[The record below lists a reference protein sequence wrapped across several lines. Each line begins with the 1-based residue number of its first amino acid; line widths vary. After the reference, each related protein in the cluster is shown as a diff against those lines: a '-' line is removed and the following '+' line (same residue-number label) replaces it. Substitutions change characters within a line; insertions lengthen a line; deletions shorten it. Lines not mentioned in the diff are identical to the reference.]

1 MAHALSTDHE
11 CIPLARVTCMSY
23 CAHQTVEAACTET
36 PCMPCLQDLGG
47 WVDSKKDQLE
57 STGQP
62 SSYAHPE
69 KQRSALH
76 MPIHRS
82 TVTGSALKLCCLAL
96 PIILSTHVPLAQ
108 FKHQPAH
115 PTVAPPNTQ
124 VTTLITPLTRMGEQV
139 CIPLRQ
145 VLPWVGP
152 VVECRACVM
161 VVQEGHSTGWPQTDN
176 TCMKKQTQESA
187 HIFSCK
193 AGAAA
198 LRIWS
203 NPCTRT
209 PYPAWMPGREQVI
222 NDGSRCILSSI
233 SFTKT
238 PILGLNDSII
248 ITMTHFCHYF

>member
-124 VTTLITPLTRMGEQV
+124 VTTLITPLTRMGEQ
-139 CIPLRQ
+139 
-145 VLPWVGP
+145 
-152 VVECRACVM
+152 
-161 VVQEGHSTGWPQTDN
+161 EGHSTGWPQTDN

-209 PYPAWMPGREQVI
+209 PYPAWMPGREQ
-222 NDGSRCILSSI
+222 
-233 SFTKT
+233 
-238 PILGLNDSII
+238 
-248 ITMTHFCHYF
+248 